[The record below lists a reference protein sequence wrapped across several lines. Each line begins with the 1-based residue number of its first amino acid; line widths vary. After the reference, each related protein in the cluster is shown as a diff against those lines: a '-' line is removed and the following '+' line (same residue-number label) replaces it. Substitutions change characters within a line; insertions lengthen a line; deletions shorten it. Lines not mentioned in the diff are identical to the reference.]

1 MRLFVIFLAM
11 LSCVQFPLWG
21 QRSGNRKAVKKEKIT
36 VEALMDQYRFTE
48 AIERL
53 EADIAQ
59 ATRRKKPTEALEATL
74 EKARSLAVMVSA
86 TEKVYFI
93 DSMVVD
99 KQKFLS
105 AMHFGEDCGSLDKA
119 SALVPEG
126 IKARKLGEVAYR
138 NELANKIYFS
148 QQVDGLSGLFM
159 TEKVGDAWSRPKALR
174 GIAQEGAVQDY
185 PYVMSDGV
193 TLYYADQREDGV
205 GGYDIYVTRYNA
217 EKDEYLKAENIG
229 MPFNS
234 PANDYMYVIDE
245 VNRLG
250 WFVSDRYQP
259 EGKVCIY
266 VFQPNE
272 TRQLYDAMA
281 VGEDWLREVARLTS
295 IRNSMLNQN
304 ALAKAK
310 RRLQEVIDSEPDR
323 NSNRTASRFLISDDK
338 IYTSLLQFKS
348 KEAQRLAIEWSKEKE
363 ALDHEEE
370 RLDRLRKHFDATEA
384 TAADRQRLMEQENL
398 VYTKREAVNDL
409 AKKMRRAEL
418 QRK

>member
-21 QRSGNRKAVKKEKIT
+21 QRSGNRKAVKKDNVT

-59 ATRRKKPTEALEATL
+59 ANRRKKPTESLEATL
-74 EKARSLAVMVSA
+74 EKARSFSVMLSA

-105 AMHFGEDCGSLDKA
+105 AMHFGEDCGFFDKA
-119 SALVPEG
+119 SALVPESV
-126 IKARKLGEVAYR
+126 KTRKLGEVAYR

-148 QQVDGLSGLFM
+148 QQADGISGLFV
-159 TEKVGDAWSRPKALR
+159 TERAGDSWSRPKALS
-174 GIAQEGAVQDY
+174 GIAHEGAVQDY

-217 EKDEYLKAENIG
+217 EKDEFLKAENIG

-272 TRQLYDAMA
+272 SRQVYDAMA

-295 IRNSMLNQN
+295 IRHCMLNKT

-310 RRLQEVIDSEPDR
+310 SRLQQIIDSEPDR
-323 NSNRTASRFLISDDK
+323 NSNRNANRFLISDDK
-338 IYTSLLQFKS
+338 VYTSLLQFKS

-363 ALDHEEE
+363 SLDHEEE
-370 RLDRLRKHFDATEA
+370 RLERLRKNFDVTEA
-384 TAADRQRLMEQENL
+384 TATEKQRLMEQENL
-398 VYTKREAVNDL
+398 VYTKREVVNDL